1 MALHDKKPIE
11 LENGWRY
18 MEVRPACPTGLV
30 SDGPCQGL
38 PDLPSPLSYA
48 QDGITKLKRIL
59 EGDNTEVGG
68 GGGNLGAAAAAAAA
82 AAAVQ
87 LQPVL
92 QL

>member
-1 MALHDKKPIE
+1 MPALD
-11 LENGWRY
+11 
-18 MEVRPACPTGLV
+18 LV

-38 PDLPSPLSYA
+38 PDLPSPPPHA

-68 GGGNLGAAAAAAAA
+68 GGRTCAA
-82 AAAVQ
+82 AAAVAAVEP
-87 LQPVL
+87 QPVL